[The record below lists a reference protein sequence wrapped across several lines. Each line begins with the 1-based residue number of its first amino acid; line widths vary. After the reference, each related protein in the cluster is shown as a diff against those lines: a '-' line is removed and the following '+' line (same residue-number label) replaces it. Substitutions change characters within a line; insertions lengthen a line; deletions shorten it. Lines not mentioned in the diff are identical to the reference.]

1 MNAKAGTEAEQS
13 SSVDIIKWLVSLIL
27 VAAAVVGNSF
37 FSEQPFLYRLIGVLV
52 VAVLAALVAAQT
64 NKGKAFLALLKD
76 ARAEVRRVVWPTQQ
90 ETIQT
95 TGIVVLFV
103 AFMALV
109 LWLLDMMLGAGI
121 SELVG

>member
-13 SSVDIIKWLVSLIL
+13 SSIDWLKWAVSLIL

>member
-1 MNAKAGTEAEQS
+1 MSTKTSSEAEPS
-13 SSVDIIKWLVSLIL
+13 SGIDAVKWLFSLLL
-27 VAAAVVGNSF
+27 VAAAVVGNSY
-37 FSEQPFLYRLIGVLV
+37 FSEEPFLYRLIGVLIL
-52 VAVLAALVAAQT
+52 AVLAAVIAAQT
-64 NKGKAFLALLKD
+64 VKGKAFTALLKD
-76 ARAEVRRVVWPTQQ
+76 ARAEMRRVVWPSRQ
-90 ETIQT
+90 ETLQT

>member
-1 MNAKAGTEAEQS
+1 MSTKTGSEAEPS
-13 SSVDIIKWLVSLIL
+13 SGLDAIKWVFSLLL
-27 VAAAVVGNSF
+27 VAAAVVGNSYF
-37 FSEQPFLYRLIGVLV
+37 GEEPFLYRLIGVLIL
-52 VAVLAALVAAQT
+52 AVLAAVVAAQT
-64 NKGKAFLALLKD
+64 IKGKAFTALLKD
-76 ARAEVRRVVWPTQQ
+76 ARAELRRVVWPNRQ
-90 ETIQT
+90 ETLQT

>member
-1 MNAKAGTEAEQS
+1 MNAKTGPEAEQS
-13 SSVDIIKWLVSLIL
+13 SGLDAVKWVLSLIL
-27 VAAAVVGNSF
+27 VAGAVVGNSF
-37 FSEQPFLYRLIGVLV
+37 FAEQPFLYRLIGVLV
-52 VAVLAALVAAQT
+52 LAVLAALVAAQT
-64 NKGKAFLALLKD
+64 IKGKAFLGLLKD

-121 SELVG
+121 SKLVG

>member
-1 MNAKAGTEAEQS
+1 MNAKTGSEADQS
-13 SSVDIIKWLVSLIL
+13 SSLDILKWLISVLL
-27 VAAAVVGNSF
+27 VAGAVVGNSF
-37 FSEQPFLYRLIGVLV
+37 FSEEPFLYRLIGVLV
-52 VAVLAALVAAQT
+52 LAVLAALVAAQT
-64 NKGKAFLALLKD
+64 LKGKAFLGLLKD